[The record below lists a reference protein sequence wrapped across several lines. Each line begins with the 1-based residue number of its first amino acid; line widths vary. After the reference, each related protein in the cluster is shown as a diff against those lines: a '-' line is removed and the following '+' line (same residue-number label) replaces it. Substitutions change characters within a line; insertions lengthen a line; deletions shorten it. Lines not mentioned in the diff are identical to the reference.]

1 MEHVTAP
8 VKPEDNDAKAA
19 KKQALLAPEEMAL
32 YKTLSPYPEH
42 IDTLVRKTN
51 IEPGKLLSLLLQLEL
66 KGMVQQMPGKFFAI
80 LEPSV

>member
-8 VKPEDNDAKAA
+8 VKLEDNDTNAA
-19 KKQALLAPEEMAL
+19 DTKALLAPEEMAL

-51 IEPGKLLSLLLQLEL
+51 IDAGKLLSLLLQLEL
-66 KGMVQQMPGKFFAI
+66 KGMVRQMPGKFFVI
-80 LEPSV
+80 KEKS